1 MPAILAGAGILAV
14 VALLVFWP
22 SGDGGADKDGGRS
35 ASKAGDSAGS
45 ARAGAK
51 GGKNGAAGG
60 GGVAPR
66 SADDPSK
73 LAAGQV
79 GGRRNP
85 AVPRLEGM
93 GMAPGVPAEEL
104 PPKFKSVDEEITWY
118 EGKLDSANT
127 LLATRQKA
135 VDRLPKAKER
145 AAEGD
150 NAEDQLARLAAR
162 EGTIK
167 KNLETAQAK
176 VDEIEAK
183 LAELRGE

>member
-22 SGDGGADKDGGRS
+22 SGDGDADKDGRS

-51 GGKNGAAGG
+51 GGRNGAAGG

-73 LAAGQV
+73 LAAGGV
-79 GGRRNP
+79 GGKRNP

-93 GMAPGVPAEEL
+93 GMAPGVPSEEP
-104 PPKFKSVDEEITWY
+104 PPKFNSVDEEITWY
-118 EGKLDSANT
+118 EGKLDAANT
-127 LLATRQKA
+127 LLETRQKA

-145 AAEGD
+145 AAQGD

-162 EGTIK
+162 EGTITQ
-167 KNLETAQAK
+167 NLERAQAK
-176 VDEIEAK
+176 VDKLEAK

>member
-22 SGDGGADKDGGRS
+22 SGNDDADKDGRS

-45 ARAGAK
+45 ARGGGK
-51 GGKNGAAGG
+51 GGKGAAAGG
-60 GGVAPR
+60 GGVAAR

-73 LAAGQV
+73 LASGQL
-79 GGRRNP
+79 GGKRNP

-104 PPKFKSVDEEITWY
+104 PPKFKSVEEEITWY
-118 EGKLDSANT
+118 EGKLDGANT
-127 LLATRQKA
+127 MLETRQKA

-145 AAEGD
+145 AAQGD

-167 KNLETAQAK
+167 ENFKRAQEK